1 MKAGASQVCITPSI
15 GLDLGGY
22 VERQQPSTGVH
33 DDLYVR
39 GLFLEEQDEK
49 LLWLHCDLIGLSN
62 EFVKSLKDNFRGAYG
77 LSARQVIISATHTH
91 SGPATIYLRSC
102 GKVDDAYMAQL
113 RQHMLEAA
121 RIAMAD
127 PEPVSLYFAE
137 GYCHLAKDRRLGSNY
152 QHVDNHLPILAF
164 RKEDGNYLA
173 LLAIYAM
180 HNVALSYENRMYS
193 ADVAGIAAEYARLSL
208 PGKPITLLTNGASAN
223 TVPAVVSA
231 NPSILLNFGKRLG
244 DTIAHTTRK
253 SQRHSQQALCSKIE
267 DIDLPLTL
275 PSRQEVLDEYEQ
287 EAARYKGKT
296 LWLRAITDWKDDTLA
311 MLQSDPPLC
320 TTIVLQ
326 VIRIGQLTL
335 TAIGAEVFSRL
346 GYELRA
352 ANGPGN
358 YVISYANGNIGYLPF
373 GEAYQEGG
381 YEVETAYKFYGN
393 LMIPLGS
400 YEQVR
405 DQAIL
410 LLHTIQDG
418 KRQPQDFSLNLLET
432 YPCI

>member
-1 MKAGASQVCITPSI
+1 
-15 GLDLGGY
+15 
-22 VERQQPSTGVH
+22 
-33 DDLYVR
+33 
-39 GLFLEEQDEK
+39 
-49 LLWLHCDLIGLSN
+49 
-62 EFVKSLKDNFRGAYG
+62 
-77 LSARQVIISATHTH
+77 
-91 SGPATIYLRSC
+91 
-102 GKVDDAYMAQL
+102 
-113 RQHMLEAA
+113 
-121 RIAMAD
+121 
-127 PEPVSLYFAE
+127 
-137 GYCHLAKDRRLGSNY
+137 
-152 QHVDNHLPILAF
+152 
-164 RKEDGNYLA
+164 
-173 LLAIYAM
+173 
-180 HNVALSYENRMYS
+180 
-193 ADVAGIAAEYARLSL
+193 
-208 PGKPITLLTNGASAN
+208 
-223 TVPAVVSA
+223 
-231 NPSILLNFGKRLG
+231 
-244 DTIAHTTRK
+244 
-253 SQRHSQQALCSKIE
+253 LCSKIE